1 MAEDLERAALAVGVE
16 DAAAVGPSRCVRTPR
31 SASMPEHVA
40 EVARHAEAGC
50 DRVREVREAAREDV
64 AADAVGVA
72 EVDEACG
79 AGLQAHAR
87 EGLVDDRDGGVPEE
101 GDALSR
107 LSAKVSFV
115 PPSMAARVTEETSS
129 PTP

>member
-16 DAAAVGPSRCVRTPR
+16 DAAARGARHGAREDAAFGVD
-31 SASMPEHVA
+31 AEHIA

-101 GDALSR
+101 GDALFEAFGEGELR
-107 LSAKVSFV
+107 
-115 PPSMAARVTEETSS
+115 AALHGGARD
-129 PTP
+129 

>member
-16 DAAAVGPSRCVRTPR
+16 DAAARGARHGAREDAAFGVD
-31 SASMPEHVA
+31 AEHVA
-40 EVARHAEAGC
+40 EVARHAEPGC

-87 EGLVDDRDGGVPEE
+87 EGLVDDRDGAASRAPGSGIRHLCRHPEYPE
-101 GDALSR
+101 ALSG
-107 LSAKVSFV
+107 
-115 PPSMAARVTEETSS
+115 SS
-129 PTP
+129 PFRISD